1 MVTLGQLNSARLD
14 TSSLASVPCH
24 RKGGDALGRTQ
35 MQHQTGATEGPS
47 GKRQSLR
54 MRGQSLR
61 MRGNRGRLAHGS
73 SALLLRPA
81 ATHWKHQEVVHEFD
95 TKDLPTMKRLLSH
108 LPSSSV
114 ISVYDTK

>member
-35 MQHQTGATEGPS
+35 MQHQTGATQGPS
-47 GKRQSLR
+47 GKR
-54 MRGQSLR
+54 QSLR

-114 ISVYDTK
+114 ISAYDTK